1 MNLMRRGDAAERKRG
16 LPGRMFFFLLLFGL
30 TYGKKRNR

>member
-16 LPGRMFFFLLLFGL
+16 LSGRMFFFLLLFGL